1 VGDGCE
7 RVGCEM
13 SAMWCVVLDVGV
25 WSMGLHHSIQKI
37 NSFNRCP
44 HGWYLQRSCVITDC
58 TLHVGYVGGG
68 GGGTPPEQARR
79 HCSKLRN

>member
-1 VGDGCE
+1 VGGGCE

-44 HGWYLQRSCVITDC
+44 HGRVS
-58 TLHVGYVGGG
+58 VGICNGRV
-68 GGGTPPEQARR
+68 
-79 HCSKLRN
+79 